1 MFSSRN
7 RIDQKLL
14 KTTRKKK
21 KKLNKLFLLARIKLN
36 SIDNEISLEDFTIV
50 MNEEKKHCKLRENI
64 RMMKSQRS
72 NKEWDKQID
81 YGKRIGINKVVK

>member
-1 MFSSRN
+1 MFSSRH

-21 KKLNKLFLLARIKLN
+21 KKLNKLLLLARSKLN

-50 MNEEKKHCKLRENI
+50 MNEEKKAL
-64 RMMKSQRS
+64 
-72 NKEWDKQID
+72 
-81 YGKRIGINKVVK
+81 

>member
-21 KKLNKLFLLARIKLN
+21 KKLNKLLLLARSKLN
-36 SIDNEISLEDFTIV
+36 SVNNEISLEDFTIV
-50 MNEEKKHCKLRENI
+50 MNEEKKAL
-64 RMMKSQRS
+64 
-72 NKEWDKQID
+72 
-81 YGKRIGINKVVK
+81 